1 MTKKKTTQKS
11 SPNHRTSDKYSKDQL
26 NQSDSG
32 GPQTKCESL
41 SSSLVFLNDALLFA
55 FREHWALTQVQH
67 VPCSCPAKT
76 HTVDIALA
84 VKALRKRGYPIEGR
98 PGDLVNGIRKRTYFL
113 DLDGFY
119 FSENGS
125 ATND

>member
-1 MTKKKTTQKS
+1 MKKATEKS
-11 SPNHRTSDKYSKDQL
+11 SSNHRDRDKDNKDQP
-26 NQSDSG
+26 NQPDTG
-32 GPQTKCESL
+32 RPQKNCGYL
-41 SSSLVFLNDALLFA
+41 SSNLIFLNDALLFA

-84 VKALRKRGYPIEGR
+84 VKALRKRGYPIEDL
-98 PGDLVNGIRKRTYFL
+98 PGNTVNSIRKRTYFL

-125 ATND
+125 AAND

>member
-1 MTKKKTTQKS
+1 MKKATEKS
-11 SPNHRTSDKYSKDQL
+11 SSNHRDRDKDNKDQP
-26 NQSDSG
+26 NQPDTGS
-32 GPQTKCESL
+32 PQKKCGYL
-41 SSSLVFLNDALLFA
+41 SSNLIFLNDALLFA

-84 VKALRKRGYPIEGR
+84 VKTLRKRGYPIEDF
-98 PGDLVNGIRKRTYFL
+98 PGDTVNGIRKRTYFL

-125 ATND
+125 AAND

>member
-1 MTKKKTTQKS
+1 MKKATEKS
-11 SPNHRTSDKYSKDQL
+11 SSNHRDRDKDNKDQP
-26 NQSDSG
+26 NQPDTG
-32 GPQTKCESL
+32 RPQKNCGYL
-41 SSSLVFLNDALLFA
+41 SSNLIFLNDALLFA

-84 VKALRKRGYPIEGR
+84 VKTLRKRGYPIEDF
-98 PGDLVNGIRKRTYFL
+98 PGDTVNGIRKRTYFL

-125 ATND
+125 AAND

>member
-1 MTKKKTTQKS
+1 MKKSTQKS
-11 SPNHRTSDKYSKDQL
+11 SPNHHERDNYNKDQP
-26 NQSDSG
+26 NQPDSG
-32 GPQTKCESL
+32 GPQKKCEYL
-41 SSSLVFLNDALLFA
+41 NSSLVFLNDALLFA

-67 VPCSCPAKT
+67 VSCSCPAKT

-84 VKALRKRGYPIEGR
+84 VKALRKRGYPIEDL
-98 PGDLVNGIRKRTYFL
+98 PGDFVNGIRKRTYFL
-113 DLDGFY
+113 DLDEFY

>member
-1 MTKKKTTQKS
+1 MKKATQKS
-11 SPNHRTSDKYSKDQL
+11 SPNHRDIDKDNKDQP
-26 NQSDSG
+26 NQPDTG
-32 GPQTKCESL
+32 RPQKKCGCL

-84 VKALRKRGYPIEGR
+84 VKALRKRGYPIEDL
-98 PGDLVNGIRKRTYFL
+98 PGDIVNGIRKRTYFL

-119 FSENGS
+119 FSENGNV
-125 ATND
+125 AND

>member
-1 MTKKKTTQKS
+1 MKKATEKS
-11 SPNHRTSDKYSKDQL
+11 SPNHRDRDKDNKDQP
-26 NQSDSG
+26 NQPDTG
-32 GPQTKCESL
+32 RPQKNCGYL
-41 SSSLVFLNDALLFA
+41 SSNLIFLNDALLFA

-84 VKALRKRGYPIEGR
+84 VKALRKRGYPIEDL
-98 PGDLVNGIRKRTYFL
+98 PGNTVNSIRKRTYFL

-125 ATND
+125 AAND